1 MPDVVGYRAKVG
13 VIVPSTNT
21 VVEHDCNA
29 LGVAGVTFH
38 SARFFVE
45 SPDLSSDDAFCY
57 FLDKIRETIPTAV
70 RDVMTCEPDYILMGM
85 SAETFWGGKQ
95 GNIDFERRV
104 RRISGDLGI
113 TSGADACNAA
123 LERLGVSSIACI
135 TPYQKV
141 GDEQVYNYF
150 TECGFDVKRVH
161 GLRCPTATSIAAV
174 EPDRLIRELRRL
186 DGGDVDAIVQCG
198 TNLSM
203 VGVADQAEQWLDKPV
218 LAINAVCIW
227 HALRAL
233 GIEDRFRGC
242 GTMLREF

>member
-1 MPDVVGYRAKVG
+1 MPDVVGYRAKIG

-29 LGVAGVTFH
+29 LPLPGVTFH
-38 SARFFVE
+38 AARFFVE
-45 SPDLSSDDAFCY
+45 APDLSSDDAFLY
-57 FLDKIRETIPTAV
+57 FLDKIRDTIPGSV

-85 SAETFWGGKQ
+85 SAETFWGGKE
-95 GNIDFERRV
+95 GNAAFEERV
-104 RRISGDLGI
+104 RLISGDIGI

-135 TPYQKV
+135 TPYQGV
-141 GDEQVYNYF
+141 GDEQVHNYF
-150 TECGFDVKRVH
+150 SECGFDVKRVC
-161 GLRCPTATSIAAV
+161 GLRCDTATSIAEV
-174 EPDRLIRELRRL
+174 PPDRLVAELRRL
-186 DGGDVDAIVQCG
+186 DGDDIEAIVQCG

-203 VGVADQAEQWLDKPV
+203 VEVADQAERWLNKPV
-218 LAINAVCIW
+218 LAINAICIW

-233 GIEDRFRGC
+233 GIDDRFAGY